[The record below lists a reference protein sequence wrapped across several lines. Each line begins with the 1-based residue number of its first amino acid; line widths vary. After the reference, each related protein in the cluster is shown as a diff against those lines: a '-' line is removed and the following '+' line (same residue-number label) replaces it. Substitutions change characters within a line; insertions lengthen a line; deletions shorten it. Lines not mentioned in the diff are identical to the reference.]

1 MPPPNVSDMR
11 QVEVES
17 HLQQRT
23 GDKKMVR
30 NEERRRSDKGTKRK
44 EHLALPIFITAGDDF
59 SETRYLE
66 SGTIKELECVL
77 LEDAERGVRTTPT
90 RTTTA
95 RAATNQIIAVAQMS
109 AMRKHQKAS
118 NDSRRSFLQVHA
130 RYATSCDLPH
140 YLASDFIVQNDRLP
154 HTRNPKVK
162 QEKDMDSS
170 VYTISTHLRKIT
182 VLYRLTTFDS
192 VSLIRAS
199 NDAHPSGTC
208 VVNDLIEST
217 LLCFSCGSQA
227 EVNLT
232 RATIVVNKNM
242 LVLYGAFTKRR
253 EKLLV
258 LLELLQP

>member
-118 NDSRRSFLQVHA
+118 NDSRRSFLQNE
-130 RYATSCDLPH
+130 
-140 YLASDFIVQNDRLP
+140 ASYTNPIPQNDRLP

-170 VYTISTHLRKIT
+170 VYTISTHR
-182 VLYRLTTFDS
+182 F
-192 VSLIRAS
+192 
-199 NDAHPSGTC
+199 P
-208 VVNDLIEST
+208 
-217 LLCFSCGSQA
+217 
-227 EVNLT
+227 
-232 RATIVVNKNM
+232 
-242 LVLYGAFTKRR
+242 
-253 EKLLV
+253 
-258 LLELLQP
+258 